1 MSADTDPSNPPVLLY
16 DGVCGVCNGAVR
28 TILRFDRRGTLRFAA
43 LDSDYARDVIN
54 RHPALRGVDTV
65 VYVENAGTADERVSI
80 RSAALLRVAEYLG
93 GLWKLALA
101 ARAIPAPLR
110 DRMYAAFAAFR
121 YQVGGTYDT
130 CPIPPPEVR
139 RRFLDAAYG

>member
-1 MSADTDPSNPPVLLY
+1 M
-16 DGVCGVCNGAVR
+16 
-28 TILRFDRRGTLRFAA
+28 
-43 LDSDYARDVIN
+43 
-54 RHPALRGVDTV
+54 
-65 VYVENAGTADERVSI
+65 YVENAGTADERVSI